1 MTKPKK
7 IIGFDRVVR
16 LEWLDAT
23 AEWVAQGLP
32 TEIVRDKLK
41 QLLDAAAS
49 GHMREPAVK
58 KTMTV
63 LLRIWSMAPDNVT
76 ALRDEAIGY
85 IHNAEKM
92 DRIILHWGMCMAVY
106 PFFTDVVWQIGR
118 LSLLQDTFSV
128 EQIRRRII
136 ERWGDTERV
145 RRSVRQVVQTL
156 KEWSV
161 LSLTSKTGTYALKP
175 KIIIQDTS
183 LQVWLVMACMLAIG
197 GQMSP
202 FKELVRHPALFPFFL
217 NVSARDL
224 DQHPKLEMFHQGVD
238 ESVIA
243 LRKAVANGG

>member
-1 MTKPKK
+1 MTKLKK

-23 AEWVAQGLP
+23 AEWVAQDSP
-32 TEIVRDKLK
+32 TDVVRDNLK
-41 QLLDAAAS
+41 RLLNSAS
-49 GHMREPAVK
+49 PGQMKDPAVR

-63 LLRIWSMAPDNVT
+63 LFRIWSVVPDNVT
-76 ALRDEAIGY
+76 ALRDEALGY
-85 IHNAEKM
+85 MRHAEKV
-92 DRIILHWGMCMAVY
+92 DRLILHWGMCMAVY

-145 RRSVRQVVQTL
+145 RRSVRHVVQTL

-183 LQVWLVMACMLAIG
+183 LQAWLVMACMLAIG

-238 ESVIA
+238 ESVIT